1 MENHTGIL
9 ETRQH
14 ECRALGGGEAASRP
28 RRGTR
33 RDGVLGSNDA
43 SSGARGFARAR
54 DIRRLDEAVSRER
67 VGTTRGASRWTR
79 AVPSWRAP
87 RASSSSRPS
96 SVPLAPARPRAS
108 RRSSR
113 RRLRLGPFPF
123 APAALAD
130 AVMYQYSE
138 TLEFDLA
145 VVLFV
150 VAVMPLSV
158 FLMQSKRRVARL
170 AAFALMFL
178 AVVYVG
184 GFEHYR
190 LHRPEVTEGG
200 LKRALV
206 PTVVLELI
214 ESEFQLRYLP
224 IAAEPADVAA
234 ARAAIAPP
242 NSDAD
247 PSRAASVSPSGR
259 KLAPGA
265 RRFASHRE
273 KAQTRSFSSSSS
285 SSLDP
290 AGEPLMVHL
299 SHRGA
304 GDAFFRD
311 VLHDLETRTCAS
323 HSAVDAIDALAPA
336 PATEPPGSGCA
347 RWCSG
352 DADDFRQNVHSFS
365 FESPHPRAMHLLG
378 RPYRAVFVVRDPRD
392 LIAEAY
398 LEHLNTTEAWA
409 RLPRADLG
417 GDSFQTR
424 LRAMSVEEGVDLEI
438 DRFTAAMGLQLGIQ
452 RVFGGGGVV
461 GDLSLDTRVSEF
473 VRSLRA
479 FAVAADPD
487 VRFVRYE
494 DALVADRAG
503 FELMGV
509 WFGLDGEP
517 LRQFADACEGAR
529 ARATETDASDPGADA
544 DRATEC
550 DPDGC
555 EERGARSRTTLAP
568 GAWREHFT
576 AENAAR
582 FERSH
587 GTLLRG
593 MGYLAAKDARDV
605 AAAR

>member
-1 MENHTGIL
+1 M
-9 ETRQH
+9 
-14 ECRALGGGEAASRP
+14 CRAAFAASRGP
-28 RRGTR
+28 SISAVPTR
-33 RDGVLGSNDA
+33 RFPASASAQRAARLGGRA
-43 SSGARGFARAR
+43 AFRVGAP
-54 DIRRLDEAVSRER
+54 RER
-67 VGTTRGASRWTR
+67 RPRPVRR
-79 AVPSWRAP
+79 AFR
-87 RASSSSRPS
+87 SRPRVLARRDVRCAVV
-96 SVPLAPARPRAS
+96 SVSQDGL
-108 RRSSR
+108 
-113 RRLRLGPFPF
+113 FPF
-123 APAALAD
+123 APAALAE

-158 FLMQSKRRVARL
+158 FLMQSKRKVARL
-170 AAFALMFL
+170 AAFALMFI

-190 LHRPEVTEGG
+190 LHRPEVTQGG

-224 IAAEPADVAA
+224 IAADPADVAA

-242 NSDAD
+242 DSDAD
-247 PSRAASVSPSGR
+247 PFRAESAFPSGR
-259 KLAPGA
+259 KLVPGA

-273 KAQTRSFSSSSS
+273 KARTRSVSSFSSS

-323 HSAVDAIDALAPA
+323 HSALDALDALAPA
-336 PATEPPGSGCA
+336 PETEPPGSGCA

-352 DADDFRQNVHSFS
+352 DAVDFRQNFHSFS

-378 RPYRAVFVVRDPRD
+378 RSYRAIFVVRDPRD

-424 LRAMSVEEGVDLEI
+424 LRAMSVEEGIDLEI
-438 DRFTAAMGLQLGIQ
+438 DRFTAAMGVQLGIQ

-517 LRQFADACEGAR
+517 LRHFADACDGAR
-529 ARATETDASDPGADA
+529 WRATARDAPDPGADA

-550 DPDGC
+550 GQDGC
-555 EERGARSRTTLAP
+555 EEISARSRTTLAP

-593 MGYLAAKDARDV
+593 MGYLAAKDTRDV
-605 AAAR
+605 APAR

>member
-1 MENHTGIL
+1 
-9 ETRQH
+9 
-14 ECRALGGGEAASRP
+14 
-28 RRGTR
+28 
-33 RDGVLGSNDA
+33 
-43 SSGARGFARAR
+43 
-54 DIRRLDEAVSRER
+54 
-67 VGTTRGASRWTR
+67 
-79 AVPSWRAP
+79 
-87 RASSSSRPS
+87 
-96 SVPLAPARPRAS
+96 
-108 RRSSR
+108 
-113 RRLRLGPFPF
+113 
-123 APAALAD
+123 
-130 AVMYQYSE
+130 MYQYSE
-138 TLEFDLA
+138 TLEFDLV

-158 FLMQSKRRVARL
+158 FLMQSKRKVARL
-170 AAFALMFL
+170 AAFALMFI

-190 LHRPEVTEGG
+190 LHRPEVTQGG

-224 IAAEPADVAA
+224 IAADPADVAA
-234 ARAAIAPP
+234 ARAAIAPRTP
-242 NSDAD
+242 TPTPSATSPPSPRDENS
-247 PSRAASVSPSGR
+247 SRARDDSPRIAKRHGR
-259 KLAPGA
+259 D
-265 RRFASHRE
+265 
-273 KAQTRSFSSSSS
+273 RSPRSR
-285 SSLDP
+285 P
-290 AGEPLMVHL
+290 RPRWTPRANPLMVHL

-323 HSAVDAIDALAPA
+323 HSALDALDALAPA
-336 PATEPPGSGCA
+336 PETEPPGSGCA

-352 DADDFRQNVHSFS
+352 DAVDFRQNFHSFS

-378 RPYRAVFVVRDPRD
+378 RPYRAIFVVRDPRD

-424 LRAMSVEEGVDLEI
+424 LRAMSVEEGIDLEI
-438 DRFTAAMGLQLGIQ
+438 DRFTAAMGVQLGIQ

-473 VRSLRA
+473 VRSLRVCRRRRPGCSIRA
-479 FAVAADPD
+479 
-487 VRFVRYE
+487 YE

-517 LRQFADACEGAR
+517 LRHFADACDGAR
-529 ARATETDASDPGADA
+529 WRATARDAADPGADA

-550 DPDGC
+550 GQDGC
-555 EERGARSRTTLAP
+555 EEISARSRTTLAP
-568 GAWREHFT
+568 GAWQEHFT

-593 MGYLAAKDARDV
+593 MGYLAAKDTRDV
-605 AAAR
+605 APAR

>member
-1 MENHTGIL
+1 M
-9 ETRQH
+9 
-14 ECRALGGGEAASRP
+14 CRAAFAASRGP
-28 RRGTR
+28 SISAVPTR
-33 RDGVLGSNDA
+33 RFPASASAQRAARLGGRA
-43 SSGARGFARAR
+43 AFRVGAP
-54 DIRRLDEAVSRER
+54 RER
-67 VGTTRGASRWTR
+67 RPRPVRR
-79 AVPSWRAP
+79 AFR
-87 RASSSSRPS
+87 SRPRVLARRDVRCAVV
-96 SVPLAPARPRAS
+96 SVSQDGL
-108 RRSSR
+108 
-113 RRLRLGPFPF
+113 FPF
-123 APAALAD
+123 APAALAE

-158 FLMQSKRRVARL
+158 FLMQSKRKVARL
-170 AAFALMFL
+170 AAFALMFI

-190 LHRPEVTEGG
+190 LHRPEVTQGG

-224 IAAEPADVAA
+224 IAADPADVAA

-242 NSDAD
+242 DSDAD
-247 PSRAASVSPSGR
+247 PFRAESAFPSGR
-259 KLAPGA
+259 KLVPGA

-273 KAQTRSFSSSSS
+273 KARTRSVSSFSSS

-323 HSAVDAIDALAPA
+323 HSALDALDALAPA
-336 PATEPPGSGCA
+336 PETEPPGSGCA

-352 DADDFRQNVHSFS
+352 DAVDFRQNFHSFS

-378 RPYRAVFVVRDPRD
+378 RSYRAIFVVRDPRD

-424 LRAMSVEEGVDLEI
+424 LRAMSVEEGIDLEI
-438 DRFTAAMGLQLGIQ
+438 DRFTAAMGVQLGIQ

-517 LRQFADACEGAR
+517 LRHFADACDGAR
-529 ARATETDASDPGADA
+529 V
-544 DRATEC
+544 
-550 DPDGC
+550 
-555 EERGARSRTTLAP
+555 
-568 GAWREHFT
+568 F
-576 AENAAR
+576 
-582 FERSH
+582 
-587 GTLLRG
+587 
-593 MGYLAAKDARDV
+593 
-605 AAAR
+605 

>member
-1 MENHTGIL
+1 
-9 ETRQH
+9 
-14 ECRALGGGEAASRP
+14 
-28 RRGTR
+28 
-33 RDGVLGSNDA
+33 
-43 SSGARGFARAR
+43 
-54 DIRRLDEAVSRER
+54 
-67 VGTTRGASRWTR
+67 
-79 AVPSWRAP
+79 
-87 RASSSSRPS
+87 
-96 SVPLAPARPRAS
+96 
-108 RRSSR
+108 
-113 RRLRLGPFPF
+113 
-123 APAALAD
+123 
-130 AVMYQYSE
+130 MYQYSE

-224 IAAEPADVAA
+224 IAADPADVAA

-242 NSDAD
+242 DSDAD
-247 PSRAASVSPSGR
+247 SSRAASTSPSGR

-438 DRFTAAMGLQLGIQ
+438 DRFTAAMGVQLGIQ

-494 DALVADRAG
+494 DALDADRAG

-529 ARATETDASDPGADA
+529 ARATKTERDASDPGAVA

-555 EERGARSRTTLAP
+555 EERGARARTTLAP

-587 GTLLRG
+587 ETLLRG